1 MNTITVEKLTI
12 EYEEKIKY
20 LNEQFEQKIAKK
32 ESNHAKALQ
41 QLEKERLQR
50 EEEFKTEN
58 ASFLN
63 KIEGLE

>member
-1 MNTITVEKLTI
+1 MNTITVEKLTK

-32 ESNHAKALQ
+32 ESNHAKTLQ
-41 QLEKERLQR
+41 KLEKERLQR